1 MAGAPPRGVQ
11 NTRRHPTPKCPPTP
25 VERHAWWPGPHRTWA
40 SVGVSEERQ
49 RRSVADLAHGRP
61 RNPEDGRLHAVGSRC
76 NNPANPLDAVSSVDD
91 STDDN
96 QLSGLHPT
104 PRTIGHGLLG
114 GQSPHAQ
121 RASTRAAITV
131 ASRTMVQR
139 RSRFPLSCSRP
150 GRPRTAPRAGH
161 VPGRLRVARGSAVE
175 RLRLWRATAGG
186 VQPHALW
193 SLGGAPA
200 RDGLGRAVLW
210 LTAFG
215 GVSWRVILRRTCP
228 PAAGG

>member
-61 RNPEDGRLHAVGSRC
+61 PIRRTGGCTLSALGC

-96 QLSGLHPT
+96 LLSGLHPT
-104 PRTIGHGLLG
+104 PRTV
-114 GQSPHAQ
+114 
-121 RASTRAAITV
+121 TV
-131 ASRTMVQR
+131 S
-139 RSRFPLSCSRP
+139 
-150 GRPRTAPRAGH
+150 
-161 VPGRLRVARGSAVE
+161 
-175 RLRLWRATAGG
+175 
-186 VQPHALW
+186 
-193 SLGGAPA
+193 
-200 RDGLGRAVLW
+200 
-210 LTAFG
+210 
-215 GVSWRVILRRTCP
+215 
-228 PAAGG
+228 